1 MLFQITHYHSLQ
13 VWLCSFSEN
22 DCRFSQ
28 KLLYSL
34 FNQLCVCVSNWSPH
48 ATAVTRRQITQTH
61 KSAWCSF
68 TRLINIPERSHTDNS
83 NTHTHPDP
91 SEYSWRRY
99 PAGLFEME
107 PHRELKA
114 TSRAIF
120 LPIAL
125 VALLGRAV
133 SGHYL
138 RIVCS
143 SWPRQRK
150 MGMSTDKHG
159 CIIRAAVMCHPL
171 CASRQTVGDLEEAG
185 IPSRLSGKSG

>member
-1 MLFQITHYHSLQ
+1 MFRPLSAQCFSKSHVIIHCKCDCVPLVKMTADSLRNCCIH
-13 VWLCSFSEN
+13 VSPT
-22 DCRFSQ
+22 
-28 KLLYSL
+28 
-34 FNQLCVCVSNWSPH
+34 LCVCLIEVPMRQQSHSQ
-48 ATAVTRRQITQTH
+48 ATYTNTQI
-61 KSAWCSF
+61 CMV
-68 TRLINIPERSHTDNS
+68 L
-83 NTHTHPDP
+83 THTYPDP

-107 PHRELKA
+107 HHHELKA

-133 SGHYL
+133 SGHSL

-159 CIIRAAVMCHPL
+159 CIIRAAVMCQPL